1 MDPIFLI
8 EIGIVG
14 LAVALQFVVFF
25 SNNRAIREFAKT
37 YPDKPWLTSKS
48 VPVSMEDSDILTSQP
63 ETMELIE
70 EQARFHPHFKEIVQ
84 TTNSYLEK
92 NRGEADFDI
101 LKEMAENRLES
112 QEIAIEGNINLP
124 LYIGL
129 LCTFTGVI
137 IGLVK
142 IAFVGVTDSAIQ
154 SFVGGVLIGM
164 IGSAMGLL
172 LTVRSNYIFKDGKKS
187 RDNREY
193 DYFTFL
199 RTYILP
205 ALPKTQNQTLSSLRE
220 SLSAFNQG
228 FVQYQSHVNTSLEET
243 LKLFRD
249 LKGVFNQIRTIEQGL
264 NGMGNYLQVN
274 DGLIEKQIAYLN
286 SYTQQA
292 EQISA
297 GLGKHFSQVDQKLNQ
312 IVDDNLRAI
321 DQSAQSAYMKM
332 DQYLSSLQHGDTRAF
347 ADGLNQDL
355 NTIRKEV
362 AQIQQRS
369 LEINERLLG
378 TATQSQQAYQVMVNE
393 IKALNTKVD
402 ARLGSGANFMET
414 GIFKF
419 FVAAG
424 ILAFLVGT
432 ASGVAYL
439 LNLFSI

>member
-25 SNNRAIREFAKT
+25 SNNRTIKEFAKT

-48 VPVSMEDSDILTSQP
+48 VPVSANDDDLLVSQP

-70 EQARFHPHFKEIVQ
+70 EQARFHPNFKEIVR
-84 TTNSYLEK
+84 TTNAYLEK
-92 NRGEADFDI
+92 NRGEANFDI
-101 LKEMAENRLES
+101 LKEMSENKLES
-112 QEIAIEGNINLP
+112 QEIAIEGNVNLP

-172 LTVRSNYIFKDGKKS
+172 LTIRSNYVFKDAKKT

-243 LKLFRD
+243 LKLFKD

-264 NGMGNYLQVN
+264 SGMGNYLQVN
-274 DGLIEKQIAYLN
+274 DGLIEKQIAYLD
-286 SYTQQA
+286 SYTQKA
-292 EQISA
+292 EEISSS
-297 GLGKHFSQVDQKLNQ
+297 LGKHFYQVDEKLNQ

-332 DQYLSSLQHGDTRAF
+332 DRYLSSLEHGDTRAF
-347 ADGLNQDL
+347 ADALNNDL

-362 AQIQQRS
+362 AGIQQRS

-378 TATQSQQAYQVMVNE
+378 TATQSQQAYQVLVNE
-393 IKALNTKVD
+393 MKALNSKVD
-402 ARLGSGANFMET
+402 SRKGSDEFMES
-414 GIFKF
+414 GLFKF
-419 FVAAG
+419 FVGAG
-424 ILAFLVGT
+424 ILAFIVGIV
-432 ASGVAYL
+432 SGVTYL
-439 LNLFSI
+439 ANLFTL